1 MTAKQ
6 ALEIYKGR
14 DASEKLFMSDKTFL
28 GNQSLRVDSDESA
41 AAKIFIEFIALII
54 RNRMY
59 NNLQDEM
66 KTLAKKPNYM
76 SVPAAIR
83 ELDKIQMSRQLDG
96 VYRFDHAITA
106 TQKAILNAFV
116 MTEGYVKA
124 DGWNLKEG
132 EEMARIASM
141 EALEQRMEK
150 AQEQVSKTK
159 KAYDAAIAVLSD
171 LLDKRDA
178 LRRDELVKAI
188 MKSDKTYE
196 EVLEFLNSE
205 KTDESEKRKKLFPDQ
220 E

>member
-1 MTAKQ
+1 
-6 ALEIYKGR
+6 
-14 DASEKLFMSDKTFL
+14 
-28 GNQSLRVDSDESA
+28 
-41 AAKIFIEFIALII
+41 
-54 RNRMY
+54 
-59 NNLQDEM
+59 
-66 KTLAKKPNYM
+66 
-76 SVPAAIR
+76 
-83 ELDKIQMSRQLDG
+83 
-96 VYRFDHAITA
+96 
-106 TQKAILNAFV
+106 
-116 MTEGYVKA
+116 
-124 DGWNLKEG
+124 
-132 EEMARIASM
+132 MARIASM
-141 EALEQRMEK
+141 EALEQRIEK